1 MERGAYALWKES
13 TTHVILSL
21 EFLTWWIIQDSWV
34 RSLKHW
40 ALLRKYDSS
49 KNKPYPTLEV
59 FILFETHTFV
69 WRVQPKLLG
78 GLWYCL
84 LLYNIGE
91 CLCIQR
97 LCTVLPFN
105 ADEKLL
111 RIDVFFSAFK
121 TALSLRDIAHRFQFY

>member
-49 KNKPYPTLEV
+49 KNEPYPTLEV
-59 FILFETHTFV
+59 FILF
-69 WRVQPKLLG
+69 
-78 GLWYCL
+78 
-84 LLYNIGE
+84 
-91 CLCIQR
+91 
-97 LCTVLPFN
+97 
-105 ADEKLL
+105 
-111 RIDVFFSAFK
+111 DVSSHVCVKSSVEIFRWFMILFAF
-121 TALSLRDIAHRFQFY
+121 I